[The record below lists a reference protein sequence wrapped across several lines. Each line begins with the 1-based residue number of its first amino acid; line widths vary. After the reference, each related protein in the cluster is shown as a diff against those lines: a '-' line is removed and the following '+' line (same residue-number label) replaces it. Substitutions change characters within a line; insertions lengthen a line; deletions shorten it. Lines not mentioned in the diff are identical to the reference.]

1 MTIKIYNQNSEII
14 GEMELPEEVFGR
26 KWNPILV
33 HQVLVAQTANRRKVL
48 AHTKDRGEVRGGGRK
63 PWRQKGTGRA
73 RHGSIRSPLWK
84 GGGVTFGPTKERNFA
99 KKINKK
105 AKRLALF
112 SALSKKFKDQ
122 EIKIVDEIKL
132 DEAKTKIM
140 AKILEKFFPKKKNA
154 GLVILPESQKELILA
169 TRNLPFAQ
177 ITTVNSLNLEDVLK
191 YKYLL
196 FFKKA
201 IPLIKE
207 IYKV

>member
-1 MTIKIYNQNSEII
+1 MTVKIYNQESEVI
-14 GEMELPEEVFGR
+14 GEMELPKEIFGR
-26 KWNPILV
+26 KWSPVLV
-33 HQVLVAQTANRRKVL
+33 HQVLVAQMANRRKVL
-48 AHTKDRGEVRGGGRK
+48 AHAKGRAEVRGGGRK

-105 AKRLALF
+105 TKRLALF
-112 SALSKKFKDQ
+112 SVLSKKFEDQ
-122 EIKIVDEIKL
+122 EIKVVDEIKL
-132 DEAKTKIM
+132 NEAKTRIM
-140 AKILEKFFPKKKNA
+140 AKILGKFFPQKKNA
-154 GLVILPESQKELILA
+154 GLVILPKSHNELIRA

-177 ITTVNSLNLEDVLK
+177 ITTVSSLNLEDVLK

-196 FFKKA
+196 FFKNA
-201 IPLIKE
+201 ISLIKE